1 MAKVRTREPF
11 RGQGVMRFEIPEDSL
26 PSDHRARLLWRVV
39 EMLDLSAFTADA
51 KALEGVEGR
60 PLTSVRLLLT
70 LWLYAISIGINS
82 ARRIARLTTSDDAFR
97 WLVGDLR
104 VSHDTLATFR
114 VAHGPALDKLFTD
127 VLAVLLH
134 KGLLSLDLV
143 AQDGTRVRASA
154 SAPSFRRE
162 ASLEE
167 CREQAALHLKAVLA
181 EQDDPEATEAEK
193 QARLA
198 AALDYQRRVDEAI
211 VTVKDLRDGP
221 KRKKN
226 SNEPRAS
233 TTDAQARVMKMA
245 DGGFRP
251 AYNIQ
256 MASAGSPLGGP
267 RTIVAVQVTNVGSD
281 MGSVTPMLA
290 QIEARTGELPEKLLA
305 DANHAN
311 HDCIRR
317 CAELGVEAFIP
328 VPSRSQNPGA
338 NADHDPAVA
347 AWRERMATDE
357 AKQVYRARAS
367 LCELPNAHL
376 KQHQGLAQV
385 LVRGLGNVMCVAMLA
400 ALSANLV
407 QHAARLLA

>member
-1 MAKVRTREPF
+1 
-11 RGQGVMRFEIPEDSL
+11 MRFEIPEDSL

-39 EMLDLSAFTADA
+39 ETLDLTAFTANA
-51 KALEGVEGR
+51 KALEGVQGR

-70 LWLYAISIGINS
+70 LWLYAISIGIGS
-82 ARRIARLTTSDDAFR
+82 ARKIARLTTSEDAFR

-104 VSHDTLATFR
+104 VSHDTLTTFR
-114 VAHGPALDKLFTD
+114 VEHGAALDKLFTD

-134 KGLLSLDLV
+134 KGLVSLDLV

-154 SAPSFRRE
+154 GAPSFRSE
-162 ASLEE
+162 GALQQ
-167 CREQAALHLKAVLA
+167 CREQAALHLKGVLA

-193 QARLA
+193 QARLV
-198 AALDYQRRVDEAI
+198 AALDYQRRVDDAI
-211 VTVKDLRDGP
+211 ATVKDVRDDP

-226 SNEPRAS
+226 SREPRAS
-233 TTDAQARVMKMA
+233 TTDPEARVMKMA

-256 MASAGSPLGGP
+256 MATAGSPLGGP

-290 QIEARTGELPEKLLA
+290 QIEARTGKLPKKLLA

-317 CAELGVEAFIP
+317 CAELGVEALIP
-328 VPSRSQNPGA
+328 VPSRSQKPGA
-338 NADHDPAVA
+338 KADHDDAIA
-347 AWRERMATDE
+347 AWRERMSTE
-357 AKQVYRARAS
+357 QTKQVYRARAS

-385 LVRGLGNVMCVAMLA
+385 LVRGLGNVTCMAMLA
-400 ALSANLV
+400 TLSVTLV
-407 QHAARLLA
+407 QHAVRWLA